1 MLAGTVD
8 RVLGAQTAAP
18 STASPASPTPSPP
31 ALRFDIR
38 EYRVLGNTV
47 LSNRAI
53 EGVLYPRLG
62 PDKTFADVDAARAA
76 LEAAYHAAGYA
87 TVFVDVPPQQVADGI
102 VRLRVTEGRLRQRTI
117 SGAHYFSEPQILAQ
131 LPATAPGTVPQL
143 SVLQAELAALNAQTA
158 DRSVVPVLKAGPTPG
173 TMDLA
178 LNVTDHLPLHG
189 SLELDNEYSPDTHP
203 LRLTGALSYSNLFAD
218 LDSISL
224 LYTATPQQW
233 SQVGVLNLG
242 YSSRPFDDG
251 LRLSASFTNSSSSVA
266 TVGTLGVLGR
276 GQVYSG
282 RLSDPIVQQPG
293 NTQSL
298 TLGLDYKDFRNSI
311 NLADIGIQVQ
321 PVAYINASIAYA
333 GSWQR
338 SDHAGQVAQFGNL
351 DMAVNFGPRG
361 LLANNPTQFDLLRYQ
376 ARSNYVYLRSDASF
390 TSRLPLNLQLTLR
403 AAGQIASGPLVEY
416 EQLSISGSDGVRGYL
431 EAEVL
436 GDTGVKGT
444 VQLQLPPLTH
454 RGATLLDGFLFFD
467 GGRSTEI
474 DALPGEPE
482 HTALRSGGAG
492 LILLPGR
499 RLTGSLTWADP
510 LVAGPRT
517 RADDSR
523 VLFDFKGSF

>member
-1 MLAGTVD
+1 MVDGALA
-8 RVLGAQTAAP
+8 AQTAAP
-18 STASPASPTPSPP
+18 ASSSPAAPAQTPH
-31 ALRFDIR
+31 FDIR

-62 PDKTFADVDAARAA
+62 PDKTFTDVDAARAA

-87 TVFVDVPPQQVADGI
+87 TVFVDVPPQQVEEGV
-102 VRLRVTEGRLRQRTI
+102 VRLHVTEGRLRQRTI
-117 SGAHYFSEPQILAQ
+117 SGARYFSEPEILSQ
-131 LPATAPGTVPQL
+131 LPATTPGTVPQL
-143 SVLQAELAALNAQTA
+143 PVLQAELTALNTQTA
-158 DRSVVPVLKAGPTPG
+158 DRTVVPVLKAGPTPG

-189 SLELDNEYSPDTHP
+189 SLEVDNEYSPDTHP

-218 LDSISL
+218 LDAISL

-242 YSSRPFDDG
+242 YSSRPFDEG
-251 LRLSASFTNSSSSVA
+251 MRLSGSFTNSSSSVA

-282 RLSDPIVQQPG
+282 RFSAPILQLPG
-293 NTQSL
+293 NNQSI
-298 TLGLDYKDFRNSI
+298 TLGLDYKDFLNSI
-311 NLADIGIQVQ
+311 NLADIGVQVQ
-321 PVAYINASIAYA
+321 PVAYFNASVAYA
-333 GSWQR
+333 GGWQR
-338 SDHAGQVAQFGNL
+338 TDHAGQVAQFWTL
-351 DMAVNFGPRG
+351 DLAANFGPRG
-361 LLANNPTQFDLLRYQ
+361 VLSSSATQFDTIRFQ
-376 ARSNYVYLRSDASF
+376 ARSNYSYLRSDASL

-403 AAGQIASGPLVEY
+403 AAGQIASGPLVAY
-416 EQLSISGSDGVRGYL
+416 EQFSISGFDGVRGYL

-436 GDTGVKGT
+436 GDSAVKGT

-454 RGATLLDGFLFFD
+454 RGSVLAAGFVFFD
-467 GGRSTEI
+467 AGSSTEI
-474 DALPGEPE
+474 DALPGEPA
-482 HTALRSGGAG
+482 HTALRSGGVG
-492 LILLPGR
+492 LILAPGR

-517 RADDSR
+517 RAYDSR